1 MCWRC
6 QHQPKPTPT
15 NDLKLHT
22 FIKFKEYKINGKIGT
37 PGQRDR
43 PTFWSLVFRMNNGLK
58 KAYSDHEICDA
69 VIKSIAPDLAL
80 RT

>member
-43 PTFWSLVFRMNNGLK
+43 PTF
-58 KAYSDHEICDA
+58 
-69 VIKSIAPDLAL
+69 
-80 RT
+80 